1 MPEWKPE
8 ILCRLAPLKL
18 GPTREAEI
26 VDELSQHLE
35 DRYQEVLASGQ
46 SEDAAFRASLDELK
60 DENLLAR
67 GLKHVEK
74 DFYREP
80 IVPGKAGRNAFEG
93 VLQDIRY
100 AFRTLRKSPGFAAV
114 ALLTVALGI
123 GANTAIFTVINSVLL
138 RTLPVDHPEQLV
150 LLTNPDEQG
159 RAIGFNDG
167 VRYLLTYPE
176 FQDIAQNNAV
186 FSGVLAASSYTS
198 SIPTAIEGSGGS
210 IGAAS
215 AEVEIVSG
223 SYFSVLGVNPILG
236 RAFGTEVDKLRD
248 ANPGAVI
255 SYGFWQAHFAGARDV
270 IGRKLRVLRTTY
282 TVLGVTPPQFH
293 GETVGANPELFVP
306 LSMQSEI
313 SPGRDYLSP
322 ETNHFSKTE
331 WLQVIGRLKPGVSLA
346 QARAAIS
353 V

>member
-18 GPTREAEI
+18 APTREAEI

-35 DRYQEVLASGQ
+35 DRYQELVASGQ
-46 SEDAAFRASLDELK
+46 PEDAAFRASLGELK
-60 DENLLAR
+60 DEKLLAR
-67 GLKHVEK
+67 GLRRVEK

-93 VLQDIRY
+93 ILQDIRY

-138 RTLPVDHPEQLV
+138 KTLPVDRPEQLV

-167 VRYLLTYPE
+167 VRYLLTYRE

-198 SIPTAIEGSGGS
+198 SIPTAIEGSGAS
-210 IGAAS
+210 IGGAS
-215 AEVEIVSG
+215 AVVELVSG

-236 RAFGTEVDKLRD
+236 RAFGTEVDNLRD
-248 ANPGAVI
+248 ANPVAVI
-255 SYGFWQAHFAGARDV
+255 SYGFWQARFAGARDV

-282 TVLGVTPPQFH
+282 TVLGVTPPEFH
-293 GETVGANPELFVP
+293 GETVGANPEVFVP

-313 SPGRDYLSP
+313 SPGRDYISP
-322 ETNHFSKTE
+322 STNHFSNTE
-331 WLQVIGRLKPGVSLA
+331 S
-346 QARAAIS
+346 
-353 V
+353 